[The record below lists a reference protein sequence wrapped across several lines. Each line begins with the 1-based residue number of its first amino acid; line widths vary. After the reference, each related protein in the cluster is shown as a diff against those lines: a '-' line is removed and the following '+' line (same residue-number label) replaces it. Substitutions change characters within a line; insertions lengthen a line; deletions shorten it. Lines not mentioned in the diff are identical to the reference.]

1 MISNETI
8 HTFLSQRAWTLRL
21 ATAGVALLLSG
32 CDDSVEPPAATDIV
46 LDPASVSLS
55 YLGETATVAVTVTDQ
70 RGQTFQAVVEWSSSA
85 PEVFT
90 VNTSGVVTA
99 VSNGSGTLTAAVPG
113 LAAQA
118 TVTVQQAADTVIVIE
133 GGGQRGVQGTALRDS
148 VVVQVRDRGGAAV
161 AGATVEFAPSA
172 GGTADPPSVEADDEG
187 RAATTWTL
195 GDAPGTQS
203 LTASVAD
210 EAASSVD
217 ATALGP
223 GEAADSIETLSG
235 ENRRAAPGHA
245 LAVVVRV
252 VNENGEPAP
261 GATVVFAPGTGHGSA
276 TPRSAEAGAD
286 GLARTEWTPGQVDG
300 PQTLVASIEGGP
312 SSTMQA
318 TVVRPR
324 ALRLAE
330 GAAEGAAGRPMTMS
344 AQLVDRSG
352 APVEGLLLF
361 EPARG
366 HGTVDDGGG
375 PASMAAVR
383 TDTTATGSILWTPM
397 GDVAGQPT
405 QTLFVSVPDFPHV
418 PTLAIDLQITS
429 GICSRTPQVVLAILL
444 ALFSVD
450 PLTELECADVTLD
463 DLESSPLL
471 SGLTLAGLEITSL
484 QEWDFAGINLLWLD
498 LTNNHLTELPSGVF
512 SGSPN
517 LGILLMGD
525 NRFSASVFAEI
536 RDLRNLEV
544 LDMSRNPLGEIP
556 AGAFDAFAEMQVLL
570 LEDVGVRTVPP
581 NVFRNLSNLTALSLV
596 SNDELRTLEEDAFR
610 GLSALQN
617 LGLSRTGIETIEP
630 GAFNGLSALRLLD
643 IGNNSRLTT
652 LPAGAFQ
659 GLSRLV
665 FLPLDTT
672 AVAHIEPGAFEGLDA
687 LQLLVIERSKL
698 ATLTRGAF
706 RGMPQLQ
713 ALSLL
718 DNPELTT
725 LPPGAFDGLSPSVQQ
740 LEITSGAVSTIEPGA
755 FDGLT
760 TLKYL
765 ILDGNR
771 LTAWPADAFRGPAA
785 LAGLSL
791 GDNGI
796 SELPANAFAS
806 QARLQVLRLH
816 DNALAAWPNA
826 ALAPL
831 ASLESLN
838 LRGNELAGLP
848 SGSFGGLSGS
858 LQHLDLRD
866 NPGAPFTLGLAIERV
881 GGEGEALSEG
891 NEATLRAKALNDVP
905 VPFATDVKWT
915 ASGDVVGVPEGMA
928 SLAAGAVAS
937 EPWTLSG
944 DNNGAAGGAQV
955 SVAANAAFRS
965 DSIFGLK
972 LLLADTLALE
982 FAADSTRTNRR
993 PVAVGS
999 IPEVTIEL
1007 PDRGATRTVSVEVAP
1022 YFSDPDDDSLVYEA
1036 SPADDEIVEAAV
1048 AGGTLTLVSRSPGTT
1063 VVQVRA
1069 FDPGGF
1075 VAVQRMAVTVRGPFD
1090 VEIVYLGEVSPEHR
1104 TVFEEAAERWESILV
1119 QGLPEIDFS
1128 QEPVDA
1134 DQCVEGQPQITD
1146 TITDLRI
1153 YAAIRPIDGDRNI
1166 LARAGPCA
1174 LRDDGTFLPV
1184 FGVMEFDEADIPLL
1198 ESEPGGLRAVV
1209 LHEMAHV
1216 LGLGTIWSEEYANL
1230 LRNPSVDEAG
1240 ADTHFVGEL
1249 ARAAF
1254 DAAGGSDYTAGAK
1267 VPVENNGAP
1276 GTADGHWRENVL
1288 VTELMTP
1295 HYDSGSDALSAI
1307 TIQSLADLG
1316 YEVDASRADPYT
1328 LPGAHGRAH
1337 AVRPC
1342 EGDQCVDL
1350 SQDIRK
1356 GPIVLVGPG
1365 GRVTGMVR
1373 R

>member
-8 HTFLSQRAWTLRL
+8 HTFLSQRAWALRL

-32 CDDSVEPPAATDIV
+32 CGDDSVEPPAATNIA

-90 VNTSGVVTA
+90 VNSGGVVTA

-133 GGGQRGVQGTALRDS
+133 GAGQRGVQGTALRDS

-172 GGTADPPSVEADDEG
+172 GGTADPPSVAADGEG

-235 ENRRAAPGHA
+235 ESRRAVPGHA

-261 GATVVFAPGTGHGSA
+261 GATVVFAPGSGHGSA
-276 TPRSAEAGAD
+276 TPPSAETGAD

-318 TVVRPR
+318 TVVTPH

-344 AQLVDRSG
+344 AQLLDRSG

-375 PASMAAVR
+375 PASMASVR

-418 PTLAIDLQITS
+418 PTLAIDLHIAS

-450 PLTELECADVTLD
+450 PLTELECADVTLN

-498 LTNNHLTELPSGVF
+498 LTNNQLAELPAGIF

-536 RDLRNLEV
+536 RDLRSLEV

-556 AGAFDAFAEMQVLL
+556 AGTFDGFAEMQVLH
-570 LEDVGVRTVPP
+570 LEDVGVRTVPSGL
-581 NVFRNLSNLTALSLV
+581 FRNLSKLASLSLV

-610 GLSALQN
+610 GLSALQT

-652 LPAGAFQ
+652 LPTGAFQ

-687 LQLLVIERSKL
+687 LQALVIERSKL

-725 LPPGAFDGLSPSVQQ
+725 LPPGGFDGLSPSVQQ
-740 LEITSGAVSTIEPGA
+740 LEIANGAVSAIESGA

-760 TLKYL
+760 SLQYL
-765 ILDGNR
+765 ILDQNR

-785 LAGLSL
+785 LVGLSL

-796 SELPANAFAS
+796 SELPADAFAS
-806 QARLQVLRLH
+806 QARLRVLRLH

-831 ASLESLN
+831 ASLESLS
-838 LRGNELAGLP
+838 LRDNELAELP
-848 SGSFGGLSGS
+848 SGSFGGFSGS

-881 GGEGEALSEG
+881 GGEALSEG
-891 NEATLRAKALNDVP
+891 DEASLRAKALDDVP

-915 ASGDVVGVPEGMA
+915 ASGDVVGVPEGAA
-928 SLAAGAVAS
+928 SLPAGAVAS

-955 SVAANAAFRS
+955 SVVANAAFRS
-965 DSIFGLK
+965 DSIFGLE

-1007 PDRGATRTVSVEVAP
+1007 PDRDATRTVSVELVP

-1036 SPADDEIVEAAV
+1036 VPINGEIVEASV
-1048 AGGTLTLVSRSPGTT
+1048 AGRTLTLVSRSPGTT

-1075 VAVQRMAVTVRGPFD
+1075 VAVQQVAVAVRGPFD
-1090 VEIVYLGEVSPEHR
+1090 VEIVYLGEVSPEHK

-1216 LGLGTIWSEEYANL
+1216 LGVGTIWSEEYANL
-1230 LRNPSVDEAG
+1230 LRNPSVDEEG
-1240 ADTHFVGEL
+1240 ADTHFVGEH
-1249 ARAAF
+1249 ATAAF
-1254 DAAGGSDYTAGAK
+1254 NAAGGSDYTGGAK
-1267 VPVENNGAP
+1267 VPVENNGVP
-1276 GTADGHWRENVL
+1276 GSADGHWRESVL

-1295 HYDSGSDALSAI
+1295 RYDSGSDALSAI

-1337 AVRPC
+1337 AVKPC